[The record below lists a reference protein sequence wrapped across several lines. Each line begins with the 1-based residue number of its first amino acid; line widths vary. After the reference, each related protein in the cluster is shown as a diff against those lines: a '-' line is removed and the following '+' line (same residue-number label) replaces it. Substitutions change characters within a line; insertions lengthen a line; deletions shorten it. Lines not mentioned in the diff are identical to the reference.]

1 MRPLL
6 FIFLIAL
13 TACARPLTPEEKSF
27 AKQIHG
33 PTIDVTRI
41 RVRNGALVGETTF
54 KRQKRPRLACRERIL
69 PEREEEVV
77 TVSPAALVLYNEV
90 FYARDWYEPNFLPEY
105 PQAMSLFHV
114 MLFAHE
120 ITHVWQWQNRAV
132 TNYTP
137 IKSAS
142 EHTRS
147 DDPYL
152 FDLNTSAR
160 FLDYGYEQ
168 QASIVEEYVCCKA
181 LDPAAPRTERLAKL
195 LRGAFPLGDL
205 KIPETVILPWDE
217 AETKGICRI

>member
-6 FIFLIAL
+6 LLVLIVL
-13 TACARPLTPEEKSF
+13 TACARPLTPEEKSI

-33 PTIDVTRI
+33 DTIVTRI
-41 RVRNGALVGETTF
+41 RVRNGALIGETTF

-69 PEREEEVV
+69 PEREEEIV
-77 TVSPAALVLYNEV
+77 TVSPAALVLYNDV
-90 FYARDWYEPNFLPEY
+90 FYSRDWYEPNFLPEY
-105 PQAMSLFHV
+105 PEAMSLFHV

-120 ITHVWQWQNRAV
+120 ITHVWQWQNRAA
-132 TNYTP
+132 TGYTP

-142 EHTRS
+142 EHTGS

-152 FDLNTSAR
+152 FDVGTGTR
-160 FLDYGYEQ
+160 FLDYGFEQ
-168 QASIVEEYVCCKA
+168 QASIVEEYICCKA
-181 LDPAAPRTERLAKL
+181 LDPTAPRTERLASM

-205 KIPETVILPWDE
+205 RIPETVILPWDE

>member
-1 MRPLL
+1 M
-6 FIFLIAL
+6 IFLCLILL

-27 AKQIHG
+27 AQQIHG
-33 PTIDVTRI
+33 NTIEVTRI
-41 RVRNGALVGETTF
+41 RVRDGALVGKTTIR
-54 KRQKRPRLACRERIL
+54 RQQRPRLACRERIL
-69 PEREEEVV
+69 PEREAEVV

-114 MLFAHE
+114 MLYAHE

-168 QASIVEEYVCCKA
+168 QASIVEEYVCCQA
-181 LDPAAPRTERLAKL
+181 LDPTAPRTERLAAM

-205 KIPETVILPWDE
+205 RIPETVILPWDE